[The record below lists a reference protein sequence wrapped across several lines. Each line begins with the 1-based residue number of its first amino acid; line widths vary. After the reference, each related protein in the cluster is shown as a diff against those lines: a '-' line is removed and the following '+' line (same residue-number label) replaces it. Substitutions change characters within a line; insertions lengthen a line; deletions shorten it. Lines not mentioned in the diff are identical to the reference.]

1 MPRLRRTLALT
12 RNSPET
18 SIRSAEYGISHLVVH
33 SGKLESSS
41 RASKGIYEVRWH
53 GRGGQGA
60 ITSAQILAEA
70 AFYAGYRGVT
80 SAPYFGAER
89 RGAPVTATTRF
100 SPEPIRVYSEVETPD
115 VVLVLDESLLTIA
128 DAAQGLDEGGWLI
141 VNTPRRPDEVCPGSA
156 FGVATAN
163 ATRVAQEVDLTV
175 AGVTVVNTPILGAFL
190 RATGLLTLDSVW
202 QAIEGRFSAADAEK
216 NFRAVQLTFERTLVQ

>member
-1 MPRLRRTLALT
+1 M
-12 RNSPET
+12 
-18 SIRSAEYGISHLVVH
+18 VVH
-33 SGKLESSS
+33 SGKLDPFSTIG
-41 RASKGIYEVRWH
+41 KDIYEVRWH

-89 RGAPVTATTRF
+89 RGAPVSATTRF
-100 SPEPIRVYSEVETPD
+100 SPNPIRVYSEVETPD

-128 DAAQGLDEGGWLI
+128 GAAQGLNEGGWLI
-141 VNTPRRPDEVCPGSA
+141 VNTSKRPDEVCPPSS

-163 ATRVAQEVDLTV
+163 ATQVAQEVDLTV

-202 QAIEGRFSAADAEK
+202 QAIRGRFSAADAEK
-216 NFRAVQLTFERTLVQ
+216 NFRAVQLTFERTLVR